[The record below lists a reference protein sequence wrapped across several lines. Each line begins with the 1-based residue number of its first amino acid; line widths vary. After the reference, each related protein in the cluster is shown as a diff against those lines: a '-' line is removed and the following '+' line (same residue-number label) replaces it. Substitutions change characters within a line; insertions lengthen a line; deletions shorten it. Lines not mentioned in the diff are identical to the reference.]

1 MSFSF
6 RIFLLLVAFFIGIG
20 PLEANHLSS
29 QGHSGNHHHQNNRTN
44 QELMKY
50 NRQLLQAYDQYR
62 KKSAQVWGKEAVM
75 PDAKTDVTYRNNFK
89 QRSII
94 DYEQGKVQVELAL
107 RPETASDHTNVKKSL
122 ASAVE
127 KTIFQGPDGRS
138 IIDIAKHPEPPAT
151 DQPPVLAGLIADED
165 GSSLAPD
172 KIEKFKQAKT
182 RTLNKRTITGHD
194 GKKRI
199 IYSTQFALVPDHIKR
214 RAQRFSQAVDR
225 NAMLHRIPT
234 ALIYAIMETES
245 FFNPTAKSPVPAF
258 GLMQLVPATG
268 ARDAYKYL
276 YAKDTIVKEHYLYN
290 PSHNI
295 ELGVAYL
302 HILYFRYFKQIRDPQ
317 SRQWATIAAYNTGF
331 QNVIKTFAGDYDN
344 TNHSS
349 RWIWKMRAMN
359 KINRMKPEQMYRQL
373 RENLPAKETRD
384 YIKKVRERMG
394 KYQI

>member
-1 MSFSF
+1 M
-6 RIFLLLVAFFIGIG
+6 FLFAFFAGIS

-29 QGHSGNHHHQNNRTN
+29 HGHPIPHTHSHSHDHKSRTN
-44 QELMKY
+44 QEVLKY
-50 NRQLLQAYDQYR
+50 NRQLLQAYEQYR
-62 KKSAQVWGKEAVM
+62 EKSARIWGTEAVV
-75 PDAKTDVTYRNNFK
+75 PDAKTDVTYRDNFK

-94 DYEQGKVQVELAL
+94 DYEQGNVQVELAL
-107 RPETASDHTNVKKSL
+107 KAGTANDHEQVKHSL

-127 KTIFQGPDGRS
+127 QTILQGPDERS
-138 IIDIAKHPEPPAT
+138 IIDIAKNPEPPAS
-151 DQPPVLAGLIADED
+151 DEPPVLDGLIANDD
-165 GSSLAPD
+165 GTPLAPGN
-172 KIEKFKQAKT
+172 IEHFKQAKILT
-182 RTLNKRTITGHD
+182 MKKRTITGHD
-194 GKKRI
+194 GKQRT
-199 IYSTQFALVPDHIKR
+199 IYSTQFALVPDHIKK
-214 RAQRFSQAVDR
+214 RAQRFSQSVDR
-225 NAMLHRIPT
+225 NAMLHRIPA

-276 YAKDTIVKEHYLYN
+276 YAKDTVVKEHYLYN
-290 PSHNI
+290 PNNNI
-295 ELGVAYL
+295 ELGAAYL

-331 QNVIKTFAGDYDN
+331 QNVIRAFAGDYDD

-349 RWIWKMRAMN
+349 RWMWKRRALN
-359 KINRMKPEQMYRQL
+359 KINKMKPEQVYQHFRH
-373 RENLPAKETRD
+373 NLPFEETRD